1 MTSIATDTDQIQVW
15 IYRSIIKLTQD
26 QEDEIARM
34 AGAFIHQWAAHGNK
48 LAADFDILHNHYLI
62 FFVDK
67 SVAEATGC
75 SIDASVGFIKE
86 IEAKFQL
93 GLLDRMQIGFLKG
106 EEVKFHAYNDLKTLF
121 DSGEIKGDDPV
132 FNAMLTN
139 KKEFDDGFLLP
150 FSESAYFS
158 TLR

>member
-1 MTSIATDTDQIQVW
+1 MQENAVDTSQIQVW
-15 IYRSIIKLTQD
+15 IYRSIKKLSLV

-48 LAADFDILHNHYLI
+48 LAADFDILHHHYLV

-75 SIDASVGFIKE
+75 SIDDSVGLIRE
-86 IEAKFQL
+86 IESKYQL

-106 EEVKFHAYNDLKTLF
+106 EEVKFHPYNDLKSLF
-121 DSGEIKGDDPV
+121 DAGEIDGDDFV

-139 KKEFDDGFLLP
+139 KKEFDEGFLLP
-150 FSESAYFS
+150 FSKSAYFS